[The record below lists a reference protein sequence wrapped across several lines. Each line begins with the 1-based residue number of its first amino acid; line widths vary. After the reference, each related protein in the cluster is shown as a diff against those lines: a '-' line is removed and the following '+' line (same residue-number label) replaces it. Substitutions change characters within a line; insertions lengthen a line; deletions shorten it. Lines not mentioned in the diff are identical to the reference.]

1 MILVCLVLGIVIGL
15 IVRNKN
21 KKISFLRSY
30 TKANNIRVRG
40 KYVIV
45 DKKRFTGKVYSYN
58 ANGLT
63 YVLEVGRC

>member
-1 MILVCLVLGIVIGL
+1 MILICLILGIVIVL
-15 IVRNKN
+15 IVRNEN
-21 KKISFLRSY
+21 KKISLVRSY
-30 TKANNIRVRG
+30 SKNSDIRVRG

-58 ANGLT
+58 VNGLT